1 MALYA
6 DDIILYIRNLER
18 SLPTLMSAI
27 NMYSRMSGYKL
38 NIQKSEAMILGDSVS
53 PTVKNKFNW
62 KWDPE
67 TIKYLGIV
75 IPKNLDRLFKLNFDR
90 VPA

>member
-1 MALYA
+1 
-6 DDIILYIRNLER
+6 
-18 SLPTLMSAI
+18 MSAI